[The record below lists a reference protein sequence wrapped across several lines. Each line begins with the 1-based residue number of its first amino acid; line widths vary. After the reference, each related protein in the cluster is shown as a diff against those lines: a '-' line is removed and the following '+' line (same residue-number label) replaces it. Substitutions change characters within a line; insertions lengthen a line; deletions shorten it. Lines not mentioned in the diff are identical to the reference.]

1 MIISNKFLSIGFI
14 TLFIISACSTTR
26 IDQEVNAA
34 YSIKEGESIVLL
46 SDSYHTGNKTENE
59 KGALLL
65 NTGNK
70 TENDFM
76 DCLNK
81 SLLRKQNQFNII
93 NTSDFQNIFYPW
105 FEPSTAPQK
114 IEDLPKLLN
123 KDIIKNKLSELEI
136 KYLIKITGETKTNAS
151 SGALSCAAGPGGGGC
166 FGFAWWDDTSS
177 YEASIWD
184 LSQETSVGNVSAS
197 VSGTSVIPAIV
208 IPIPILARTQSNACV
223 GLSEQI
229 AGFFS
234 K

>member
-1 MIISNKFLSIGFI
+1 MIVSNKILTTGFI
-14 TLFIISACSTTR
+14 TLLIISGCSTTR

-46 SDSYHTGNKTENE
+46 SDSYHTGNKTEN
-59 KGALLL
+59 
-65 NTGNK
+65 
-70 TENDFM
+70 DFM

-81 SLLRKQNQFNII
+81 SLLKKQNQFNII
-93 NTSDFQNIFYPW
+93 STNDFQNTFYPW

-114 IEDLPKLLN
+114 IDDLSKLLN
-123 KDIIKNKLSELEI
+123 KKVIKNKLDQLQI
-136 KYLIKITGETKTNAS
+136 KYLIKITGETKTNSS

-177 YEASIWD
+177 YEGSIWD

-197 VSGTSVIPAIV
+197 VSGTSVIPAII

-234 K
+234 Q

>member
-1 MIISNKFLSIGFI
+1 MIVSNKILTTGFI
-14 TLFIISACSTTR
+14 TLLIISGCSTTR

-46 SDSYHTGNKTENE
+46 SDSYHTGNKTEN
-59 KGALLL
+59 
-65 NTGNK
+65 
-70 TENDFM
+70 DFM

-81 SLLRKQNQFNII
+81 SLLKKQNQFNII
-93 NTSDFQNIFYPW
+93 STNDFQNMFYPW

-114 IEDLPKLLN
+114 IDDLSKLLN
-123 KDIIKNKLSELEI
+123 KKVIKNKLDQLQI
-136 KYLIKITGETKTNAS
+136 KYLIKITGETKTNSS

-177 YEASIWD
+177 YEGSIWD

-197 VSGTSVIPAIV
+197 VSGTSVIPAII

>member
-1 MIISNKFLSIGFI
+1 MIVSNKILTTGFI
-14 TLFIISACSTTR
+14 TLLIISGCSTTR

-46 SDSYHTGNKTENE
+46 SDSYHTGNKTEN
-59 KGALLL
+59 
-65 NTGNK
+65 
-70 TENDFM
+70 DFM

-81 SLLRKQNQFNII
+81 SLLKKQNQFNII
-93 NTSDFQNIFYPW
+93 STNDFQNMFYPW

-114 IEDLPKLLN
+114 IDDLSKLLN
-123 KDIIKNKLSELEI
+123 KKVIKNKLDQLQI
-136 KYLIKITGETKTNAS
+136 KYLIKITGETKTNSS

-177 YEASIWD
+177 YEGSIWD

-197 VSGTSVIPAIV
+197 VSGTSVIPAII

-234 K
+234 Q

>member
-1 MIISNKFLSIGFI
+1 MSNKILTTGFI
-14 TLFIISACSTTR
+14 TLLIISGCSTTR

-46 SDSYHTGNKTENE
+46 SDSYHTGNKTEN
-59 KGALLL
+59 
-65 NTGNK
+65 
-70 TENDFM
+70 DFM

-81 SLLRKQNQFNII
+81 SLLKKQNQFNII
-93 NTSDFQNIFYPW
+93 STNDFQNMFYPW

-114 IEDLPKLLN
+114 IDDLSKLLN
-123 KDIIKNKLSELEI
+123 KKVIKNKLDQLQI
-136 KYLIKITGETKTNAS
+136 KYLIKITGETKTNSS

-177 YEASIWD
+177 YEGSIWD

-197 VSGTSVIPAIV
+197 VSGTSVIPAII

-234 K
+234 Q

>member
-1 MIISNKFLSIGFI
+1 MIVSNKILTTVFI
-14 TLFIISACSTTR
+14 TLLMISGCSTTR

-46 SDSYHTGNKTENE
+46 SDSYHTGNKTEN
-59 KGALLL
+59 
-65 NTGNK
+65 
-70 TENDFM
+70 DFM

-81 SLLRKQNQFNII
+81 SLLKKQNQFNII
-93 NTSDFQNIFYPW
+93 STNDFQNMFYPW

-114 IEDLPKLLN
+114 IDDLSKLLN
-123 KDIIKNKLSELEI
+123 RKVIKNKLDQLQI
-136 KYLIKITGETKTNAS
+136 KYLIKITGETKTNSS

-177 YEASIWD
+177 YEGSIWD

-197 VSGTSVIPAIV
+197 VSGTSVIPAII

-234 K
+234 Q